1 MFRRDRDSQGKP
13 VGASALIAFGV
24 ATGCGIGIA
33 MSNLPVGIGLG
44 VGVVGLIV
52 FLSRRGRGDSA
63 S

>member
-13 VGASALIAFGV
+13 IGSGALIAFGV
-24 ATGCGIGIA
+24 AAGCGIGIA

-44 VGVVGLIV
+44 VGVAGLV
-52 FLSRRGRGDSA
+52 VLLSRRGRGGSA